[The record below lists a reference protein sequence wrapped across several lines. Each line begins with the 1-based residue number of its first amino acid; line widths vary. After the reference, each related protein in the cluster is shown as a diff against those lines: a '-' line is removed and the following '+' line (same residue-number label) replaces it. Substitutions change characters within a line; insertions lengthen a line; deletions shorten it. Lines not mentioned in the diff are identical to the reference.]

1 MPDKDIL
8 KGILDTELLD
18 EDARTAIATAL
29 EEAKEKAASETRA
42 EIEVEKEAAI
52 TAAVAEAEVKIRADL
67 AAKFVEDRER
77 LIEAVDARV
86 DEMLA
91 GHIDELK
98 EDIQA
103 FRDLEVEKALEIEE
117 EKERLAEKFA
127 AEREALIQKLDE
139 YVDARLGSEL
149 EEFSDDLAVV
159 KENSFGRQVYEAFQA
174 CYHESFVNDGALG
187 PSAQDKIQEADKARE
202 EAEERISALEEE
214 ITQRDRQNEL
224 ERVLTPLSG
233 KRKKVMETVLAR
245 VDTEKFDDV
254 FESMIGKVLELTV
267 EDDGAGTE
275 VVTEGAGDDDSD
287 ILTEAPDDAGLQL
300 ETGQD
305 DHVEDDVDPL
315 NEAEQADIKAGHD
328 ALRKLI
334 RTKAQA

>member
-29 EEAKEKAASETRA
+29 EEAKEKAAVEVRA
-42 EIEVEKEAAI
+42 EIEAEKEAAI

-77 LIEAVDARV
+77 LIEAVDTRC

-91 GHIDELK
+91 RNLEELN
-98 EDIQA
+98 EDIRA
-103 FRDLEVEKALEIEE
+103 FRDLEVEKALELEE

-139 YVDARLGSEL
+139 YVDTRLGSEL
-149 EEFSDDLAVV
+149 EEFSEDLAVV
-159 KENSFGRQVYEAFQA
+159 KENSFGRQVYEAFAA

-187 PSAQDKIQEADKARE
+187 PSAQDKIQEAAKARE
-202 EAEERISALEEE
+202 EAEDRISKLEEE
-214 ITQRDRQNEL
+214 ITRRDRQVEL

-254 FESMIGKVLELTV
+254 FGTMISKVLELTV

-275 VVTEGAGDDDSD
+275 VVTEGV
-287 ILTEAPDDAGLQL
+287 
-300 ETGQD
+300 D
-305 DHVEDDVDPL
+305 DHVKDDVDPL
-315 NEAEQADIKAGHD
+315 HEAEKADVKAEHD

>member
-18 EDARTAIATAL
+18 EDARTAIASAL
-29 EEAKEKAASETRA
+29 EEAKEKAASEARA

-52 TAAVAEAEVKIRADL
+52 TAAVAEAEIKIRADL

-77 LIEAVDARV
+77 LIEAVDTRV
-86 DEMLA
+86 DEMLS
-91 GHIDELK
+91 GHVDELK

-127 AEREALIQKLDE
+127 AEREALVQKLDE
-139 YVDARLGSEL
+139 YVGARLGSEL
-149 EEFSDDLAVV
+149 EEFSEDLAVV

-214 ITQRDRQNEL
+214 ITRRDRQVEL

-245 VDTEKFDDV
+245 VDTEKFDGV
-254 FESMIGKVLELTV
+254 FETMIGKVLELTV

-275 VVTEGAGDDDSD
+275 VVTEGVEDDD
-287 ILTEAPDDAGLQL
+287 ILTEAPDGLQL

-305 DHVEDDVDPL
+305 DHAKDDVDPL
-315 NEAEQADIKAGHD
+315 NEAEKADIQAGHD